1 MENNLNIV
9 KSEFKE
15 LPNNIEAEQSVIGS
29 ILVTNEIFDEIS
41 TIISSINFY
50 DPMHQKIYNA
60 IESLIYKGM
69 LANPITLKNYFEDE
83 KDDLDVP
90 EYLVKITKFST
101 SIRQA
106 IEYSKIIYD
115 MFVRRELIKIS
126 EQTIDNAKITDLD
139 SSGQNIIENSERL
152 LFDLAEKGSFNSS
165 LIKFDDAMKQTIE
178 MASAAYKNEGGIV
191 GVPTGLRD
199 LDDKLGGLHQS
210 DLIIIAGRPS
220 MGKTSLATN
229 IAFNAAKHIQD
240 NQKKSSVAFFS
251 LEMSSEQL
259 STRILSEQARIG
271 SNDIRRGRISD
282 EQFDQFLETSK
293 NIAELPLFIDETPAI
308 SIAAMSNRARR
319 IKRLHG
325 LDMIVVDY
333 IQLMRG
339 TTYNKDGRVQ
349 EISQITQGLKAIA
362 KELGV
367 PVVALSQLSRQVEQ
381 RDDHKP
387 QLADLR
393 ESGSIEQDADVV
405 MFVYRE
411 GYYLQRKEPREAT
424 VEHAEWQAKMNE
436 VAHLAEI
443 IIGKQR
449 HGPIGK
455 VTLEFEKDL
464 QNLKIL
470 KLIKFKYKTL
480 MLTSL
485 YENTILKNPKFII
498 LILFITLI
506 SFGYYSKD
514 FRLDAS
520 SETLL
525 IEDDPDLEYLREI
538 TNRYGSKEFLV
549 LTYTPN
555 EGMISNTSINNLLS
569 LKYKIQSLDWV
580 HSVITLLD
588 IPLLNNTDAPL
599 QERLKGFK
607 TLKDEDVDKNRG
619 FKEILESPVF
629 RNFVISESGK
639 TSGIIVNIKQNP
651 ILEDIENR
659 SKKEIDEH
667 RDKIK
672 KQNHKNILEIRDVIK
687 SYDDVGKI
695 YLGGIPMIAD
705 DMMTFIKSDIIVFGL
720 GVLLFI
726 IATLWFVFKK

>member
-1 MENNLNIV
+1 ME
-9 KSEFKE
+9 KSLSVIQDKFKE

-41 TIISSINFY
+41 AMISNINFY

-60 IESLIYKGM
+60 IENLIYKGM
-69 LANPITLKNYFEDE
+69 LANPITLKNYFENE
-83 KDDLDVP
+83 KDDLNVP

-101 SIRQA
+101 SLRQA

-115 MFVRRELIKIS
+115 MYVRRELIKIS
-126 EQTIDNAKITDLD
+126 EQTIDNAKMNDLD

-199 LDDKLGGLHQS
+199 LDDKLGGFHNS

-229 IAFNAAKHIQD
+229 IAFNAAKYVQD
-240 NQKKSSVAFFS
+240 NGKKSSIAFFS

-325 LDMIVVDY
+325 LEMIVVDY

-339 TTYNKDGRVQ
+339 TTANKDGRVQ

-362 KELGV
+362 KELSV

-455 VTLEFEKDL
+455 VTLEFEGRFT
-464 QNLKIL
+464 
-470 KLIKFKYKTL
+470 KFKDTQ
-480 MLTSL
+480 
-485 YENTILKNPKFII
+485 
-498 LILFITLI
+498 
-506 SFGYYSKD
+506 
-514 FRLDAS
+514 
-520 SETLL
+520 
-525 IEDDPDLEYLREI
+525 
-538 TNRYGSKEFLV
+538 
-549 LTYTPN
+549 
-555 EGMISNTSINNLLS
+555 IN
-569 LKYKIQSLDWV
+569 
-580 HSVITLLD
+580 
-588 IPLLNNTDAPL
+588 
-599 QERLKGFK
+599 
-607 TLKDEDVDKNRG
+607 
-619 FKEILESPVF
+619 
-629 RNFVISESGK
+629 
-639 TSGIIVNIKQNP
+639 
-651 ILEDIENR
+651 
-659 SKKEIDEH
+659 
-667 RDKIK
+667 
-672 KQNHKNILEIRDVIK
+672 
-687 SYDDVGKI
+687 
-695 YLGGIPMIAD
+695 
-705 DMMTFIKSDIIVFGL
+705 
-720 GVLLFI
+720 
-726 IATLWFVFKK
+726 

>member
-1 MENNLNIV
+1 MENNLSIV
-9 KSEFKE
+9 KEKFKE

-41 TIISSINFY
+41 TIISSTNFF

-60 IESLIYKGM
+60 VESLIYKGM

-101 SIRQA
+101 SVRQA

-126 EQTIDNAKITDLD
+126 EQTIDNAKINDLD
-139 SSGQNIIENSERL
+139 TSGQNIIENSERL

-165 LIKFDDAMKQTIE
+165 LVKFDDAMKQTIE

-240 NQKKSSVAFFS
+240 SGKKSSVAFFS

-319 IKRLHG
+319 IKRLNG

-339 TTYNKDGRVQ
+339 TTFNKDGRVQ

-455 VTLEFEKDL
+455 VTLEFEERFT
-464 QNLKIL
+464 
-470 KLIKFKYKTL
+470 KFKDTQ
-480 MLTSL
+480 
-485 YENTILKNPKFII
+485 
-498 LILFITLI
+498 
-506 SFGYYSKD
+506 
-514 FRLDAS
+514 
-520 SETLL
+520 
-525 IEDDPDLEYLREI
+525 
-538 TNRYGSKEFLV
+538 
-549 LTYTPN
+549 
-555 EGMISNTSINNLLS
+555 IN
-569 LKYKIQSLDWV
+569 
-580 HSVITLLD
+580 
-588 IPLLNNTDAPL
+588 
-599 QERLKGFK
+599 
-607 TLKDEDVDKNRG
+607 
-619 FKEILESPVF
+619 
-629 RNFVISESGK
+629 
-639 TSGIIVNIKQNP
+639 
-651 ILEDIENR
+651 
-659 SKKEIDEH
+659 
-667 RDKIK
+667 
-672 KQNHKNILEIRDVIK
+672 
-687 SYDDVGKI
+687 
-695 YLGGIPMIAD
+695 
-705 DMMTFIKSDIIVFGL
+705 
-720 GVLLFI
+720 
-726 IATLWFVFKK
+726 